1 MRQQLDHF
9 LDLSVA
15 QTTFIPQ
22 VDEQHRNEA
31 IDLIR
36 NSPQKKLQR
45 LMKAR
50 LVHNMKKRN
59 RASEA
64 NQSPSTAAVSRKYN
78 SMLPT
83 PNTTK
88 LPEAEAMR

>member
-1 MRQQLDHF
+1 
-9 LDLSVA
+9 
-15 QTTFIPQ
+15 
-22 VDEQHRNEA
+22 
-31 IDLIR
+31 
-36 NSPQKKLQR
+36 
-45 LMKAR
+45 MKAR

-64 NQSPSTAAVSRKYN
+64 NQSPSTAAGVSRKYN

-88 LPEAEAMR
+88 LPDAEALR